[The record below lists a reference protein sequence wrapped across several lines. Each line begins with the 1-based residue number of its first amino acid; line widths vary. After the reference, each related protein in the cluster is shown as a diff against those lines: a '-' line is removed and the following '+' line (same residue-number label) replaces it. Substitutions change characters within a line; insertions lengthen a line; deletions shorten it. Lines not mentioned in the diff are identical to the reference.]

1 VSGIVGLIPAAGKA
15 ERIDGLPKFLLPSK
29 DGFLL
34 EELCDRM
41 LAGGAEQILI
51 GANPEN
57 RAIIER
63 YAPKEAV
70 VYSVNTS
77 NMSQTLLAA
86 RTWCGDRTVLFG
98 MPDTYW
104 TPKYIFD
111 GMLSRLDKLP
121 VIAACWQ
128 ARDDQLIGKLG
139 MVRIENKFLDKSFE
153 MQVPVISDV
162 VDKPNRVI
170 YKSVWGA
177 LAWKPEFWDCVQPG
191 DAHIGYAMQRALAR
205 QMIVGAAMQPGS
217 YWDCGTRAEYFRLA
231 RFF

>member
-15 ERIDGLPKFLLPSK
+15 ERIDGLPKYLLPSK

-86 RTWCGDRTVLFG
+86 RTWCGNRNVVFG

-111 GMLSRLDKLP
+111 GMVEALGEVP
-121 VIAACWQ
+121 VAAACWR
-128 ARDDQLIGKLG
+128 ARDDQLVGKLG
-139 MVRIENKFLDKSFE
+139 MVRIEYKFLDKGYTV
-153 MQVPVISDV
+153 QTPVITDV
-162 VDKPNRVI
+162 VDKPARVT
-170 YKSVWGA
+170 YKDAWGA
-177 LAWKPEFWDCVQPG
+177 LAWRPEFWDCVQVG
-191 DAHIGYAMQRALAR
+191 DAHIGYAIQRALAR
-205 QMIVGAAMQPGS
+205 QMTVRAMMQEGS